1 MFGENIKVRI
11 FWIAAFPQKPKV
23 RIFWIPDF
31 YQTTVNKMRTID
43 LNISSLAPNVLA
55 PKNKVPDDFFSD
67 SANTF
72 IILYEIKI
80 SQISLDQI
88 YRNIFSSQ
96 PFGQNLL

>member
-23 RIFWIPDF
+23 RNF
-31 YQTTVNKMRTID
+31 YQTTVNEMRTID